1 MPGNPGALEGIV
13 REHLV
18 QVEPSYR
25 RVRVVFGGAVVAD
38 SRSVLLLRETGALPV
53 YYFPVGDVT
62 PGALEPSSRR
72 YDCPHKGVA
81 TYFHVAGGARRAEDA
96 AWSYETVTEAAS
108 PLEGHVAF
116 DWPSMDAWY
125 EEDDEVFK
133 HARDPYHRVDVL
145 HSSRHVIVRLQG
157 IELAESARPRLCV
170 ETAMPPRFYLPRL
183 DVRLDL
189 LRPSATTSVC
199 PYKGRAV
206 YFSADI
212 GGTVV
217 PDVAWSYPA
226 PIPECPK
233 IENLIC
239 FFNERVDL
247 EVDGELIERP
257 TTAWS

>member
-1 MPGNPGALEGIV
+1 
-13 REHLV
+13 
-18 QVEPSYR
+18 
-25 RVRVVFGGAVVAD
+25 
-38 SRSVLLLRETGALPV
+38 
-53 YYFPVGDVT
+53 
-62 PGALEPSSRR
+62 
-72 YDCPHKGVA
+72 
-81 TYFHVAGGARRAEDA
+81 
-96 AWSYETVTEAAS
+96 
-108 PLEGHVAF
+108 
-116 DWPSMDAWY
+116 
-125 EEDDEVFK
+125 
-133 HARDPYHRVDVL
+133 
-145 HSSRHVIVRLQG
+145 
-157 IELAESARPRLCV
+157 
-170 ETAMPPRFYLPRL
+170 
-183 DVRLDL
+183 VRLDL